1 MISKKRVG
9 VYLYKIGVV
18 IMALCLV
25 AILLKTILLIIAV
38 IRNDITP
45 IVLNHYRDVMISVVI
60 AIMGYAIVRWGDCW
74 R

>member
-1 MISKKRVG
+1 
-9 VYLYKIGVV
+9 
-18 IMALCLV
+18 MALCLV